1 MPPRRRS
8 ATADSLTTDDLTRL
22 AAAVTEGKRATVYLR
37 EGTPSLG
44 LAPGSSA
51 RVVSVDGTTL
61 VVRPRG
67 VDDELPYEAD
77 ELRMTKNVPEAPA
90 PRTAKRSAKPAA
102 GSGERPSAPA
112 RRAATQPAPA
122 AAAPPTVAP
131 AAPSTPTAPAAPSS
145 TGSSSRKA
153 TPGPAARRSAA
164 RGAPKSVTL
173 TLYGSAENEWSVAV
187 TRGARKPQRSRKV
200 TPESVDA
207 AVRELGDPAA
217 AEAVTTL
224 LHAAREEAQRRV
236 EELSRELEAA
246 RQALAALDDR

>member
-8 ATADSLTTDDLTRL
+8 ATADSLTPDDLTRL
-22 AAAVTEGKRATVYLR
+22 AAAVAEGKRATVYLR

-67 VDDELPYEAD
+67 VDAELPYEAD

-90 PRTAKRSAKPAA
+90 PR
-102 GSGERPSAPA
+102 
-112 RRAATQPAPA
+112 
-122 AAAPPTVAP
+122 
-131 AAPSTPTAPAAPSS
+131 

-164 RGAPKSVTL
+164 RGAPKSVTV

-200 TPESVDA
+200 TPESADA

-246 RQALAALDDR
+246 RQALAALDNR